1 MPNPVAFLQSTS
13 ARWSGAALA
22 ALSLICPLAAEDAK
36 HIPTSEALSQ
46 VITKVKPDYP
56 EIAKQIRVRGQ
67 VELEATIDEDGAVV
81 SIKTL
86 TGNPILAKAAVD
98 ALKKWKFKPFKEDGK
113 PVKVASEFTL
123 EFKQ

>member
-1 MPNPVAFLQSTS
+1 MPNPVAFLPSTS
-13 ARWSGAALA
+13 ARWGRAALA

-36 HIPTSEALSQ
+36 RISTSEALSQ
-46 VITKVKPDYP
+46 VVTRVKPDYP
-56 EIAKQIRVRGQ
+56 EIAKQIRVSGQ

-113 PVKVASEFTL
+113 PVKVASDFTL

>member
-1 MPNPVAFLQSTS
+1 MPNPVAFLRSTS
-13 ARWSGAALA
+13 AGWGGPVLA

-36 HIPTSEALSQ
+36 HISTSEALSQ
-46 VITKVKPDYP
+46 VVTRVKPDYP
-56 EIAKQIRVRGQ
+56 EIAKQIRVSGQ

-113 PVKVASEFTL
+113 PVKVASDFTL